1 MNNTMIII
9 TFNSDNSDAANIKTQ
24 HQQIM
29 KTVINNN

>member
-1 MNNTMIII
+1 MIII

-29 KTVINNN
+29 KTIINNS

>member
-1 MNNTMIII
+1 MIII
-9 TFNSDNSDAANIKTQ
+9 TFNSDNRDAANIKTQ